1 MENNKTYTKI
11 QQSGVLVNNADTF
24 GLGYRSVWY
33 TQASTNRQIRL
44 DSELCSSDTPVPYSI
59 VTVYW
64 NNNPCWND
72 GTALTTQEIED
83 IKDSFENGGSVINC
97 EIYNKN
103 P

>member
-11 QQSGVLVNNADTF
+11 QPSGVLINNGDTF
-24 GLGYRSVWY
+24 GFGLHSLAY
-33 TQASTNRQIRL
+33 TQSSTNRELRL
-44 DSELCSSDTPVPYSI
+44 DCESCSSDTPVPYSI